1 MKNEEYRAVRA
12 FYRKRFYHLF
22 PRGKFTFSFKEIDK
36 LNEELR
42 TMTDKI
48 SSILDEESK
57 EKGVSLSLIGYHLKY
72 NDIETSINVYVE
84 TDILP
89 CSSGNRLVM
98 KIKSILTGID
108 INSPHLLEDLEKS
121 VKGIR

>member
-1 MKNEEYRAVRA
+1 MKNEDYRIVRA
-12 FYRKRFYHLF
+12 YYRKSFYDIL
-22 PRGKFTFSFKEIDK
+22 PRGKFVFSYKEIDK
-36 LNEELR
+36 LNEKLR
-42 TMTDKI
+42 EMTDKI
-48 SSILDEESK
+48 SSILDEDSK

-108 INSPHLLEDLEKS
+108 INLPHLLEDLEKS